1 MKLFAHMALL
11 AALKER
17 NYRFITPTP
26 ATHARVVKRKPEA
39 QNLRDVFGWS
49 LPFAPEIVGEEL
61 LDLMRNA
68 DVLEAL
74 PNPPFEGASRRQAQ
88 GSAGLSLSKAGGEM
102 FASAVRVSSLD
113 DDLFL
118 HSAYPT
124 NTQDSV
130 FFGPDSYR
138 FADFLKRELPRFAPR
153 QHIVDI
159 GAGSGVGG
167 VIASRLIEDANVSF
181 TDINPKARNFV
192 QANAIH
198 ARITGE
204 TLFYA
209 GDGLEQVGG
218 RIDCVIAN
226 PPYIVDAARRA
237 YRDGGALHG
246 AAVSLDW
253 ARQAAERLEPG
264 GVLLLYTGSA
274 IVDGEDEFKAAL
286 HETLSGFDINFR
298 EIDPD
303 VFGEELERDAYAD
316 VERIA
321 VVGVVAVKR

>member
-1 MKLFAHMALL
+1 MQLFAHMALL

-26 ATHARVVKRKPEA
+26 ATHARIIARKSEA

-49 LPFAPEIVGEEL
+49 LPFAPELLDAEL
-61 LDLMRNA
+61 LERVQSADCIEERGDLVTSN
-68 DVLEAL
+68 
-74 PNPPFEGASRRQAQ
+74 
-88 GSAGLSLSKAGGEM
+88 
-102 FASAVRVSSLD
+102 VRVSSLD
-113 DDLFL
+113 DILFL

-124 NTQDSV
+124 EQQDSV

-138 FADFLKRELPRFAPR
+138 FADFLKRELPRFNPR
-153 QHIVDI
+153 THIVDI

-167 VIASRLIEDANVSF
+167 IIASRLIEDANISF
-181 TDINPKARNFV
+181 TDINPLARDYV

-209 GDGLEQVGG
+209 GDGLDQVRG

-226 PPYIVDAARRA
+226 PPYIIDAKHRA
-237 YRDGGALHG
+237 YRDGGARHG
-246 AAVSLDW
+246 AAISLDW
-253 ARQAAERLEPG
+253 ARQAAERLEPD

-274 IVDGEDEFKAAL
+274 IIDGEDEFKTAL
-286 HETLSGFDINFR
+286 FETLAGFDINYR

-303 VFGEELERDAYAD
+303 VFGEELDRDAYAN